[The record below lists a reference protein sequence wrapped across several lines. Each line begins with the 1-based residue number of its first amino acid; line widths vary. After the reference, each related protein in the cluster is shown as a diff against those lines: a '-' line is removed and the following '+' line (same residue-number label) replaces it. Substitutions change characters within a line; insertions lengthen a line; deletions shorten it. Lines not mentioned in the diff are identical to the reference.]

1 MLNVLKIAL
10 RNLARFGR
18 RTLLTSTL
26 ITLGI
31 VSVLLF
37 IAIAGSFKAM
47 MIGQFTDAVLGHIEV
62 HRKGYVASI
71 DSLPLNLNMSPMA
84 LGRAEEA
91 LKKLDAVEAYS
102 NRVKL
107 GAMFSNFTETTSI
120 RVNGIDPQAEVATT
134 PMLPGRITEGSKEGP
149 VLKRGEILIPLLLS
163 RGMKVQVGDTI
174 VLVATNR
181 EGSVNGK
188 TFTVRGVL
196 ESVSGPSGRDGY
208 IHIADA
214 RDLLRMKDGEV
225 SEIAIRLKNPAQLDR
240 VYAQLSQELTG
251 YAGKSGNQGM
261 SGAAGKAEGANIGA
275 AGAVAMGPGGGSGL
289 EVHTWADLSPF
300 ASIARMIDLLTLFI
314 KIMLVSIVLV
324 SVMNV
329 MVMAVYE
336 RIREIGTIS
345 AIGTPPGKI
354 LSLFL
359 AEGLLL
365 GVGGTAL
372 GTVIAL
378 AVIYALNMWKITFN
392 FGMQQGLV
400 LSPSIRPADV
410 VIVAA
415 MVVIMALLASLQP
428 AWKAS
433 RMDPVTA
440 LGHV

>member
-1 MLNVLKIAL
+1 MLNVIKIAL

-37 IAIAGSFKAM
+37 IAVAGSFKAM

-71 DSLPLNLNMSPMA
+71 DSLPLNLNMSPVA
-84 LGRAEEA
+84 VARTEEA
-91 LKKLDAVEAYS
+91 LKKLDAAEAYS
-102 NRVKL
+102 SRVKL

-120 RVNGIDPQAEVATT
+120 RINGIDPQAEVATT
-134 PMLPGRITEGSKEGP
+134 PMLPGRVTEGSRQGP

-225 SEIAIRLKNPAQLDR
+225 SEIAIRLKDPAQLDR
-240 VYAQLSQELTG
+240 VYAQLSQEL
-251 YAGKSGNQGM
+251 SGNAGNSGGM
-261 SGAAGKAEGANIGA
+261 SGAAGKAEGIDAGGAGA
-275 AGAVAMGPGGGSGL
+275 AAKGPGGGSGI

-378 AVIYALNMWKITFN
+378 AVVYALNVWKITFN
-392 FGMQQGLV
+392 FGMQQGLI
-400 LSPSIRPADV
+400 LTPSIRPADV

-415 MVVIMALLASLQP
+415 MVVIVALLASLQP

>member
-1 MLNVLKIAL
+1 MLNVIKIAL

-37 IAIAGSFKAM
+37 VAIAGSFKAM

-71 DSLPLNLNMSPMA
+71 DSLPLNLNMKPSA
-84 LGRAEEA
+84 VERVEQV

-102 NRVKL
+102 TRVKV

-120 RVNGIDPQAEVATT
+120 RINGVDPQAEVATT
-134 PMLPGRITEGSKEGP
+134 PMLPGRISEGSKEGP
-149 VLKRGEILIPLLLS
+149 VLTRGEILIPQLLA
-163 RGMKVQVGDTI
+163 RGMKVKVGDTI

-181 EGSVNGK
+181 DGSVNGK
-188 TFTVRGVL
+188 TFTVRAIL

-208 IHIADA
+208 IHIDDA
-214 RDLLRMKDGEV
+214 RELLRMKEAEV
-225 SEIAIRLKNPAQLDR
+225 SEIAIRLKNPAQLDQ

-251 YAGKSGNQGM
+251 SAGKGGN
-261 SGAAGKAEGANIGA
+261 AGT
-275 AGAVAMGPGGGSGL
+275 AGTASKGGGGGGEL

-324 SVMNV
+324 SIMNV

-336 RIREIGTIS
+336 RIREIGTIA
-345 AIGTPPGKI
+345 AIGTPPSKI

-359 AEGLLL
+359 AEGFLL

-372 GTVIAL
+372 GTAIAL
-378 AVIYALNMWKITFN
+378 AVIYALNIWKITFN
-392 FGMQQGLV
+392 FGMQQGLI
-400 LSPSIRPADV
+400 LSPSIRAADV

-415 MVVIMALLASLQP
+415 MVVIVALLASLQP

>member
-37 IAIAGSFKAM
+37 VAIAGSFKAM
-47 MIGQFTDAVLGHIEV
+47 MISQFTDAVLGHLEV

-71 DSLPLNLNMSPMA
+71 DTLPLNLNMKPSA
-84 LGRAEEA
+84 VERVEQA

-102 NRVKL
+102 TRVKI

-134 PMLPGRITEGSKEGP
+134 PMLPGRIVDGNKQGP
-149 VLKRGEILIPLLLS
+149 VLKRGEILIPQLLA
-163 RGMKVQVGDTI
+163 RGMNVKVGDTI

-181 EGSVNGK
+181 DGSVNGK
-188 TFTVRGVL
+188 TFTVRGIV
-196 ESVSGPSGRDGY
+196 ESVTGPSGRDGY
-208 IHIADA
+208 IQIDDA
-214 RDLLRMKDGEV
+214 RELLRMKEPEV
-225 SEIAIRLKNPAQLDR
+225 SEIAVRLKNPAQLDQ

-251 YAGKSGNQGM
+251 SAGKGGNAGTA
-261 SGAAGKAEGANIGA
+261 GTAGK
-275 AGAVAMGPGGGSGL
+275 GGGNGGGL

-300 ASIARMIDLLTLFI
+300 ASLARMIDLLTLFI

-329 MVMAVYE
+329 MIMAVYE

-345 AIGTPPGKI
+345 AIGTPPRKI

-372 GTVIAL
+372 GTAIAL
-378 AVIYALNMWKITFN
+378 GMIYALNIWKITFD
-392 FGMQQGLV
+392 FGQQHGLV
-400 LSPSIRPADV
+400 LSPSIRPMDV

-415 MVVIMALLASLQP
+415 MVVIVALLASLQP